1 MKNYE
6 GIVLLLE
13 EDYYVS
19 EDTITVLQMLQN
31 LRKKSVNSHFLL
43 YSGFFLCLPLL
54 HSLSSLLKVL
64 DIIFNQDSSQSSE
77 LAES

>member
-31 LRKKSVNSHFLL
+31 LRKKSVNSHILF